1 MNQKVMQRLIWKDAR
16 TLAPLAI
23 ATLAAIFGFNALLW
37 LMAEAVMDVENQTR
51 LGLSRMIWIVLP
63 NLLAFGAPALLV
75 GGEEESGSL
84 TWLRTLPMSWRGVAL
99 SKLLVAFAALVAGWI
114 LASMLYWLQW
124 AVLPDHVIAWAENSR
139 NVPDWSAV
147 AVFSQWVFSLALL
160 LTGFILAYWFRS
172 PINALLAVLPAMVV
186 FAIAFVGVEEYFL
199 ETTLQG
205 RPQWQSISAL
215 QFWSV
220 LGVPT
225 IAAIGVLFALHQ
237 WMAKRRL
244 AGPDE
249 SLGRRIKQRVSGDAF
264 RPPSTVP
271 MSWYGVSLAL
281 RRPTKTRALLWQA
294 VRQNVWILL
303 ILTLVGVLGVT
314 FAVWGRGNGEELAS
328 LVTAMALFGIAGSTF
343 YGDSVRKRCVFLADR
358 GVSPTLIW
366 RTRLMPTAI
375 ACGLICLVLL
385 LNQLLWNL
393 THQYGLVWFDE
404 LTLSMMLLFVGYAL
418 CQLVSQWAPRP
429 VFAFLA
435 SPVISVL
442 AFLLFYPL
450 FDAYREGALLAA
462 MASMPVLLFASWRL
476 TPRWLSG
483 STGRSYTTRFV
494 GYFSLAIILPYLLVL
509 GVRSATIPTE
519 QTQWRTRM
527 LAYQF
532 PPRPADHHRV
542 EIYPAAVPNQDVFW
556 NGFLR
561 DELLTPPRSDR
572 FDERLAQEL
581 AAATTVAEFV
591 SFNELVARIPYWPEG
606 YASSAGARGSSFSM
620 GADGYVRFGADQ
632 LDLELRVARVLLK
645 WSRMVRQEARFGQ
658 TSFERLSRV
667 SEYAEWIAAAILQRH
682 LDERSMTPE
691 IRELAGMFGEDSLVS
706 ESRRNSLI
714 ASWQAGVTDRDP
726 SLSFGSRSPLPRTE
740 FIRSI
745 EALRRQ
751 RFVDQTVMLAEQHW
765 RSGAMIGVWEIP
777 NFVYSAE
784 QADLTELMRPLYEFQ
799 AHESIKR
806 LKNRVR

>member
-1 MNQKVMQRLIWKDAR
+1 MNQKVMRRLIWKDAR

-23 ATLAAIFGFNALLW
+23 ATLVTIFGFNTLLW
-37 LMAEAVMDVENQTR
+37 LLAEAVMDVDNQTR

-84 TWLRTLPMSWRGVAL
+84 TWLKTLPVSWRGVAL
-99 SKLLVAFAALVAGWI
+99 SKLLVALAALVAVWI
-114 LASMLYWLQW
+114 LASVSYWLQW
-124 AVLPDHVIAWAENSR
+124 TILPDHVIAWAENTR
-139 NVPDWSAV
+139 NAPDWSAV

-160 LTGFILAYWFRS
+160 LTGFSLAYWFRS

-186 FAIAFVGVEEYFL
+186 FAIAFVSVEEYL
-199 ETTLQG
+199 LDTRLWGQ
-205 RPQWQSISAL
+205 PQWESISAL

-237 WMAKRRL
+237 EMAKRRI

-249 SLGRRIKQRVSGDAF
+249 SLGRRIKQCVSGDAF

-271 MSWYGVSLAL
+271 MSWYGVSLVL
-281 RRPTKTRALLWQA
+281 RRPTKTHALLWQA
-294 VRQNVWILL
+294 ARQNVWILL
-303 ILTLVGVLGVT
+303 SLMLVGMFGVT
-314 FAVWGRGNGEELAS
+314 VAVWGRSSGQELAS
-328 LVTAMALFGIAGSTF
+328 LVAAVALFGIAGSTF

-358 GVSPTLIW
+358 GVSPSLIW

-375 ACGLICLVLL
+375 AVGLIFIALL
-385 LNQLLWNL
+385 ANQLISDVIYRN
-393 THQYGLVWFDE
+393 GLRFE
-404 LTLSMMLLFVGYAL
+404 EFLMCTMLMFVGYAL

-435 SPVISVL
+435 SPVICVL

-450 FDAYREGALLAA
+450 FDAYRAGALWAA
-462 MASMPVLLFASWRL
+462 MASIPVFLFASWRL

-483 STGRSYTTRFV
+483 STGRDYTARLI
-494 GYFSLAIILPYLLVL
+494 GYFALAIVLPYVLVL
-509 GVRSATIPTE
+509 GIRTATIPAE

-527 LAYQF
+527 LAYEF
-532 PPRPADHHRV
+532 PQRPADHHRV

-561 DELLTPPRSDR
+561 DQLLTPPRSDG

-581 AAATTVAEFV
+581 ATTTTVAEFV
-591 SFNELVARIPYWPEG
+591 SFNELVARIPYWPDG
-606 YASSAGARGSSFSM
+606 YASSVGARGDSFGM
-620 GADGYVRFGADQ
+620 GADGLVRFGADQ

-645 WSRMVRQEARFGQ
+645 WSGMVRQEARFGQ

-667 SEYAEWIAAAILQRH
+667 SEYAEWVAAAILERH
-682 LDERSMTPE
+682 LDEHGLTPE
-691 IRELAGMFGEDSLVS
+691 IQELADLFPDDALVL

-714 ASWQAGVTDRDP
+714 ASWQAE
-726 SLSFGSRSPLPRTE
+726 SLGSRSTLPRTE

-751 RFVDQTVMLAEQHW
+751 RFIDQTVTLAEQHW
-765 RSGAMIGVWEIP
+765 RAGAMDGVWEIP
-777 NFVYSAE
+777 NFVDSAE

-799 AHESIKR
+799 ALELIKR